1 MSIAFWSGELSRKI
15 VSRIVVECDLVLKTP
30 AHFGNGNRDD
40 VLTDMPLLVDS
51 LDEKTPL
58 LTGASIA
65 GALRNYLSEFEK
77 NNSSY
82 KGISNLLFGISKSD
96 DNANDNGEQSP
107 LIIEDS
113 LGRNFSFEI
122 RDGVTIEP
130 QSRTAK
136 DDHLFNTQFWQAGT
150 TFPLRFELLIR
161 ETDDDAQKLKRALA
175 IALHGLSQGNI
186 TLGSRKRRGFGNVAI
201 KEFLIKEYDLTTPV
215 GLCDWIKNGSE
226 KLLDTH
232 KEDLKTALADLVSF
246 GNNQNIFTMKITC
259 SLDSSLIIRAVT
271 DSQQAADIQHLH
283 SQRFNELTQKLENK
297 PVISGTS
304 LAGVLRARATKII
317 NTLTQTN
324 QVKTTRII
332 QEMFGYSEE
341 KTKSDSKAS
350 RLIVSEA
357 VLENV
362 TTNLVQNRVSI
373 DRFTSG
379 ARNTALF
386 NEQPAFGA
394 DDSIVVLNIKLIN
407 PENYEIGLL
416 LLLLKDLWTGDLV
429 IGGQSSVGRGRLK
442 GKEAYLKLVDKDVKE
457 WLIKEVNSK
466 LIFENGTPQELETYV
481 AQHLLKHLELI
492 SEVA

>member
-40 VLTDMPLLVDS
+40 ALTDMPLLVDS

-65 GALRNYLSEFEK
+65 GALRSYLNEFEK

-96 DNANDNGEQSP
+96 DNSNDNGEQSP

-113 LGRNFSFEI
+113 LGKTFGFEI
-122 RDGVTIEP
+122 REGVTIEP

-161 ETDDDAQKLKRALA
+161 ETDDAQNLKRALA
-175 IALHGLSQGNI
+175 IALQGLSQGNI

-215 GLCDWIKNGSE
+215 ALCDWIKTGSE
-226 KLLDTH
+226 KLSDQY
-232 KEDLKTALADLVSF
+232 KKDLKTVLTDPADF
-246 GNNQNIFTMKITC
+246 GNSQNIFTMKITC
-259 SLDSSLIIRAVT
+259 SLDSSLIIRVVT

-324 QVKTTRII
+324 QAKTKIII
-332 QEMFGYSEE
+332 QEMFGYSE

-373 DRFTSG
+373 DRFTGG

-394 DDSIVVLNIKLIN
+394 DDSTVVLNIKLIN
-407 PENYEIGLL
+407 PGNYEIGLL

-429 IGGQSSVGRGRLK
+429 IGGQSSIGRGRLK

-457 WLIKEVNSK
+457 WLVKEVNSK
-466 LIFENGTPQELETYV
+466 LIFENGTSQELETYV
-481 AQHLLKHLELI
+481 GQHLLKYLELI

>member
-1 MSIAFWSGELSRKI
+1 MSIAFWSSELSRKI

-65 GALRNYLSEFEK
+65 GALRSYLRECENKTLST
-77 NNSSY
+77 
-82 KGISNLLFGISKSD
+82 LLFGSAKSD
-96 DNANDNGEQSP
+96 DNAGDTGEQSP

-113 LGRNFSFEI
+113 LGKNFGFEI

-130 QSRTAK
+130 KSRTAK

-150 TFPLRFELLIR
+150 IFPLRFELLIR
-161 ETDDDAQKLKRALA
+161 ETDNAQKLKQALA
-175 IALHGLSQGNI
+175 ITLQALSQGNI

-201 KEFLIKEYDLTTPV
+201 KEFLIKEYDLRTPT
-215 GLCDWIKNGSE
+215 GLCDWIKKGSE
-226 KLLDTH
+226 KLCDTY
-232 KEDLKTALADLVSF
+232 KQDLKTALAYPASF
-246 GNNQNIFTMKITC
+246 LDNQHIFIMKMAC
-259 SLDSSLIIRAVT
+259 SLDGSLIIRSVG
-271 DSQQAADIQHLH
+271 DNHQAADIQHLH
-283 SQRFNELTQKLENK
+283 SQRVNEITEKLENK

-317 NTLTQTN
+317 NTLTQNN
-324 QVKTTRII
+324 QAKTTKII

-341 KTKSDSKAS
+341 KRKSEGKAS

-357 VLENV
+357 VLEKV
-362 TTNLVQNRVSI
+362 VTNLVQNRVSV
-373 DRFTSG
+373 DRFTGG
-379 ARNTALF
+379 ARDTALF

-394 DDSIVVLNIKLIN
+394 DDSNIVFDIKLIN
-407 PENYEIGLL
+407 PEKYEIGLL

-429 IGGQSSVGRGRLK
+429 IGGQSSIGRGRLK
-442 GKEAYLKLVDKDVKE
+442 GKEACLKCANKDVKEE
-457 WLIKEVNSK
+457 WLIKEVNNK
-466 LIFENGTPQELETYV
+466 LIFEKGTSQELETYV
-481 AQHLLKHLELI
+481 GQHLLKHLQLI